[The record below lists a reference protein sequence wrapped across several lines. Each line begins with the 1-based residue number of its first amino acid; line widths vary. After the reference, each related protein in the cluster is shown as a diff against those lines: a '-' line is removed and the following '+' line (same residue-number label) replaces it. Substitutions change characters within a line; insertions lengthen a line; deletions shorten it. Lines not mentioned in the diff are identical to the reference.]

1 MRGILRGLG
10 SRTLACGCV
19 AGLYET
25 YDARAVAILDV
36 RATACTNPRHRSN
49 SEIELAESAK
59 SQNVRVS
66 PTGSKER

>member
-36 RATACTNPRHRSN
+36 RATECMNPRHRSN
-49 SEIELAESAK
+49 REIDLAESATDPNARL
-59 SQNVRVS
+59 STNNS
-66 PTGSKER
+66 